1 VKVNTDINSLVEEF
15 IVLSKQAE
23 FIQEFVSNELK
34 IILQTLIESMCESVL

>member
-34 IILQTLIESMCESVL
+34 IIDNITDSY